1 MNTQLKIDHEKA
13 SCIRFLALYN
23 SLNKSSLSFVRLGD
37 PNKKEPDCICSNNT
51 AIELVGAYD
60 NQYQA
65 HKIWNEARKRRDNKA
80 PEFRLLT
87 FENLESAISSKLD
100 KLNDKKYAGFE
111 GRIILACN
119 LHSPLLTDVDVET
132 FVSKYNPFKNDNFF
146 DKYFSEVW
154 ITWLSEG
161 NDGWHIKRLE

>member
-1 MNTQLKIDHEKA
+1 MTAQLKTDHEKK

-23 SLNKSSLSFVRLGD
+23 SLNMSSLSFIRLGD
-37 PNKKEPDCICSNNT
+37 PNKKEPDCICSNDT

-65 HKIWNEARKRRDNKA
+65 RKIWNEARKKRDNKA

-100 KLNDKKYAGFE
+100 KLNDKKYDGFE
-111 GRIILACN
+111 GKIILVCN
-119 LHSPLLTDVDVET
+119 LHSPLLTDSDVET
-132 FVSKYNPFKNDNFF
+132 HVVRYAPFKNDHHF
-146 DKYFSEVW
+146 DRYFDEVW
-154 ITWLSEG
+154 ITWKSE
-161 NDGWHIKRLE
+161 KRGDWQARKLE